1 VHYVQLSPP
10 GAGSMKDTWRME
22 AVPLPMPTVKASDLA
37 RSLEGV
43 NGKVQITCHAQG
55 LNGTM
60 VLPELAG
67 RILKFVDGH
76 RSVGTIYK
84 LVKAQLPQAGSQL
97 FRQQFNDMLQ
107 SFYMCNTMY
116 LTYGRSKY
124 AGLYKVS
131 RSAPMRKNARER
143 HGDAC
148 VTKRCKLRKQKEEQ
162 AKKVEDFAWRQKLV
176 LEMGLNLMN
185 IDGYQK
191 GNTII

>member
-1 VHYVQLSPP
+1 
-10 GAGSMKDTWRME
+10 M
-22 AVPLPMPTVKASDLA
+22 
-37 RSLEGV
+37 
-43 NGKVQITCHAQG
+43 
-55 LNGTM
+55 
-60 VLPELAG
+60 
-67 RILKFVDGH
+67 
-76 RSVGTIYK
+76 GTIYK